1 MTFVSLLGAFG
12 LVFVAGWQLRKSYK
26 EDEAF
31 SSLAESS
38 GKASTSWRRT
48 NQVLNQGR
56 NISQVMV
63 FFANEPPGD
72 FGFVE
77 KMLED
82 MEQSIAQLKNETVAP
97 KDLIRKIEKAF
108 ADFKE
113 TSFEVG
119 AIAAAANREFF
130 TKPDIEQSSLE
141 LITS

>member
-1 MTFVSLLGAFG
+1 MKIKHYLLVMTFVSLLGAFG

-31 SSLAESS
+31 SALAESS

-63 FFANEPPGD
+63 FFANEPSGD

-82 MEQSIAQLKNETVAP
+82 MEQGWQA
-97 KDLIRKIEKAF
+97 
-108 ADFKE
+108 
-113 TSFEVG
+113 
-119 AIAAAANREFF
+119 
-130 TKPDIEQSSLE
+130 
-141 LITS
+141 